1 VYTLRSDG
9 EKTLQ
14 VMQMEKSLE
23 IARNTRGDSGGKL
36 AQTIIIPGK
45 KSEGRERASSMLEGI
60 SLSKYPYESVSIE
73 K

>member
-1 VYTLRSDG
+1 VYTLCSDG
-9 EKTLQ
+9 EETLR

-23 IARNTRGDSGGKL
+23 MLPIRGGTSGGKL

-60 SLSKYPYESVSIE
+60 SLSK
-73 K
+73 